1 MSSHHLS
8 NTAQRARQATEQTS
22 GLCPH
27 GGYSQMKE
35 RDIYQILLYRWTH
48 ASKVWKHRYHFL
60 FYQIKDVYVD
70 MICSHLCFQASG
82 TPCVIID
89 CVKQKLGGCLTEI
102 LRMRILEY

>member
-1 MSSHHLS
+1 
-8 NTAQRARQATEQTS
+8 
-22 GLCPH
+22 
-27 GGYSQMKE
+27 MKE